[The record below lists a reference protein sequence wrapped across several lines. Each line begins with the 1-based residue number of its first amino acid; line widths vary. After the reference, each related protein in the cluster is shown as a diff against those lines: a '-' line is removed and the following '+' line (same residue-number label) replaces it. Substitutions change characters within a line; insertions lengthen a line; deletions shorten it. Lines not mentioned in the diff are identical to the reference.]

1 MQTRMRNKTRIRKR
15 ILVLV
20 SLLLLLALLFL
31 PSISATTLAKLSLD
45 QIAAGSDAVARV
57 RCTAA
62 ESRWEGGSIWTLATV
77 QVLES
82 MKGNLPSSIT
92 IRVPGGR
99 VGHLTATVDATPK
112 FAPGNE
118 AVVFLQRSRAGDFTV
133 AGWAEGTF
141 RILRDPHSGAE
152 TVTQDSSAFAV
163 FDATSRTFR
172 SEGIRRMPIDE
183 FRARMA
189 AALARSREK
198 NR

>member
-1 MQTRMRNKTRIRKR
+1 
-15 ILVLV
+15 
-20 SLLLLLALLFL
+20 
-31 PSISATTLAKLSLD
+31 
-45 QIAAGSDAVARV
+45 
-57 RCTAA
+57 
-62 ESRWEGGSIWTLATV
+62 
-77 QVLES
+77 
-82 MKGNLPSSIT
+82 
-92 IRVPGGR
+92 VPGGR

-172 SEGIRRMPIDE
+172 REGIRRMPIDE

-189 AALARSREK
+189 AALARNREK